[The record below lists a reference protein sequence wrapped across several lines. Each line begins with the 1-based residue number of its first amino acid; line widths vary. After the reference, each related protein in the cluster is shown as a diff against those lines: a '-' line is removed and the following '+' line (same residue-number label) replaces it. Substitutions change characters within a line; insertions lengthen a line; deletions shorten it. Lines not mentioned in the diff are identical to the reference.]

1 KAARSYTALI
11 AAENGLS
18 FTMLPSKNDVLAG
31 SIPARACSL
40 KLVSINRV
48 RSDQLDCRCSSR
60 PSRSPNCVGGNTPGK
75 DDVAR
80 AASANPGRLPSSRS
94 ETEVPS
100 DQRQNRNDQSK
111 LCSRSWM
118 TVGVLTSR
126 RRG

>member
-1 KAARSYTALI
+1 M

-31 SIPARACSL
+31 SIPARAYSL
-40 KLVSINRV
+40 KLVSMNRA
-48 RSDQLDCRCSSR
+48 RCGQLDCRCLTR
-60 PSRSPNCVGGNTPGK
+60 RSTSPDSVGGNIPGN

-80 AASANPGRLPSSRS
+80 AASANPGRLLSSRS
-94 ETEVPS
+94 ESEVPS
-100 DQRQNRNDQSK
+100 DHRQKRKDHIR

-118 TVGVLTSR
+118 TVGVLTSS